1 MVVKEATSTP
11 LFSFLTVFKKKLAY
25 LSCVYQKKKLPKSGI
40 VTVQVET
47 GNLVLTTELKT

>member
-11 LFSFLTVFKKKLAY
+11 LCSFLTVFKKKLAY

>member
-1 MVVKEATSTP
+1 MAVKEATSTP
-11 LFSFLTVFKKKLAY
+11 SYSFLTVLKKKLAY
-25 LSCVYQKKKLPKSGI
+25 LSCVYQKENLPKSGI

>member
-1 MVVKEATSTP
+1 MAVKEATSTP
-11 LFSFLTVFKKKLAY
+11 LCSFLKVLKKKLAY
-25 LSCVYQKKKLPKSGI
+25 LSCVYQKEKLPKSGI